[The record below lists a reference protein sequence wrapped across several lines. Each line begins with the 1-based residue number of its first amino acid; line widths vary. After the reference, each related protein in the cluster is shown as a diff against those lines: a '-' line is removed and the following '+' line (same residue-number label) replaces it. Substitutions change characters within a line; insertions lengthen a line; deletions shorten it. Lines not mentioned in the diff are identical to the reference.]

1 MIIVQHAYLVAH
13 VLSGVS
19 GDVMI
24 HYGGVSLT
32 GLMYISAIRSSLV
45 RVCLFHKFV
54 GVTVCVYV
62 RVCAPISMRSVCAR
76 DPAVCASPLPSPSRS
91 SLV

>member
-1 MIIVQHAYLVAH
+1 MIVRQHAYLVAH

-32 GLMYISAIRSSLV
+32 GLMYISAIRSSLM
-45 RVCLFHKFV
+45 RVCLFYKLV
-54 GVTVCVYV
+54 GVFVCVCV
-62 RVCAPISMRSVCAR
+62 
-76 DPAVCASPLPSPSRS
+76 
-91 SLV
+91 